1 MLILVAPHCITK
13 IPLDLWGGEA
23 PSCTL
28 EVGFKSRLEGMASA
42 HPGDPIGY
50 SRTGSREI
58 WFEVQAASDF
68 LWYDLYV
75 ASHRDRYLCDQKVCT
90 PLLGSAGTNLRMASL
105 SHTNLMVESS
115 IRYRLP
121 TRTSTYACRIKE

>member
-1 MLILVAPHCITK
+1 LWHPTVLLKSPWICGGGRHLVV
-13 IPLDLWGGEA
+13 PLK
-23 PSCTL
+23 
-28 EVGFKSRLEGMASA
+28 VGFKSRLEGMASA